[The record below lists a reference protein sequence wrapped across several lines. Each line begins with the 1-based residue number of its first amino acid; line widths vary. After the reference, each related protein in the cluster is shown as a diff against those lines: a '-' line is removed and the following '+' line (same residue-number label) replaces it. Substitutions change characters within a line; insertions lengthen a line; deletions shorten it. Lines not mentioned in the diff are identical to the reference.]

1 MPNAVPTRAEVA
13 DFTRRAMALEEE
25 LLALYAPFNNDF
37 RNFVDHERNRY
48 PEYVYQASQVFK
60 PGKRIVNLGSGT
72 NALDPLLQKM
82 GMDAC
87 IVDDFGDF
95 GYADFDCKGLLERV
109 HMDAGVEVHNLDFLN
124 NPLPFED
131 NSVDVILSIDS
142 LEHWYRGVRELMA
155 EIRRVTRVGAKMM
168 IVVPNAAH
176 LKHRVRAISGRS
188 TWARFEEWYEAEP
201 FRGHVREPTF
211 KDMRKLFDINHFQVD
226 KIEGVNIECLHRNA
240 SGVKKGA
247 DRILRLTPTLCSH
260 IFISGTKVS

>member
-1 MPNAVPTRAEVA
+1 MSNAIPTRAEVA
-13 DFTRRAMALEEE
+13 DFTRRAMALEDEIM
-25 LLALYAPFNNDF
+25 ALYTPFNNDF

-60 PGKRIVNLGSGT
+60 PGARIVNLGSGT

-109 HMDAGVEVHNLDFLN
+109 HGATGVDVHNLDFLN
-124 NPLPFED
+124 HPLPFED

-155 EIRRVTRVGAKMM
+155 EIKRVTRVGAKMM

-176 LKHRVRAISGRS
+176 LKHRVRAVTGRS
-188 TWARFEEWYEAEP
+188 TWARFEEWYESEP
-201 FRGHVREPTF
+201 FRGHVREPTMA
-211 KDMRKLFDINHFQVD
+211 DMRKLFAINDFKVE
-226 KIEGVNIECLHRNA
+226 KLEGVNIECLHRSA
-240 SGVKKGA
+240 SAVKLGA
-247 DRILRLTPTLCSH
+247 DRLLRLAPTLCSH
-260 IFISGTKVS
+260 IFITGTKIK

>member
-48 PEYVYQASQVFK
+48 PEYVS
-60 PGKRIVNLGSGT
+60 KRARCLNLVAYRQSGLGD
-72 NALDPLLQKM
+72 NALDPLLQ
-82 GMDAC
+82 D
-87 IVDDFGDF
+87 GD
-95 GYADFDCKGLLERV
+95 GRLHRGRLRRLWLRGLRLQGPR
-109 HMDAGVEVHNLDFLN
+109 AGPYGRWGRVHNLDFLN

-155 EIRRVTRVGAKMM
+155 EIRRVTRIGAKMM

-176 LKHRVRAISGRS
+176 LKHRVRAISGR
-188 TWARFEEWYEAEP
+188 TWARFEEW
-201 FRGHVREPTF
+201 
-211 KDMRKLFDINHFQVD
+211 
-226 KIEGVNIECLHRNA
+226 
-240 SGVKKGA
+240 
-247 DRILRLTPTLCSH
+247 
-260 IFISGTKVS
+260 